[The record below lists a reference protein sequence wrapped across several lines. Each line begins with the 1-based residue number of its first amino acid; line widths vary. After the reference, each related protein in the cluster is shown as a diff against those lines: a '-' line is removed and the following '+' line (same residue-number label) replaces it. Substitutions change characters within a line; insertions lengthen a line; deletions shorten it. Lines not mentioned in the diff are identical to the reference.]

1 MSLICLRLF
10 CCIHVFVCFFVGLG
24 VLWGSF
30 PHHLWFFVCIWWLF
44 ELSKKTPNIFS
55 ILRPFMLFV
64 WFRKKMLSKNLLLLL
79 RFCCSCLLLII
90 NIKFKSLLFSYWAE
104 IEVNFLYSRQSIV
117 SSSLFAVVC
126 LFVCLLFFV
135 CFIVRFT

>member
-1 MSLICLRLF
+1 MFTVVLLYSRFCLFLCWFRSLMREF
-10 CCIHVFVCFFVGLG
+10 SSSFV
-24 VLWGSF
+24 
-30 PHHLWFFVCIWWLF
+30 FFVCLYLVIVRAV
-44 ELSKKTPNIFS
+44 KKTPNIFS

-117 SSSLFAVVC
+117 SSSLFAVFC
-126 LFVCLLFFV
+126 LFVIFCLFYSSFY
-135 CFIVRFT
+135 IKYINI